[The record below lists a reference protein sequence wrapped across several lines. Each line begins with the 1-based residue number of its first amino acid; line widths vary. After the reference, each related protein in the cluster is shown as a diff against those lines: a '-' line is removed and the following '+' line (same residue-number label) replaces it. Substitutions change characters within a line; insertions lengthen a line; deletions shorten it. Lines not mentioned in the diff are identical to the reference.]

1 MKLKSIDSHRFYEI
15 NLKNKNLILEDNL
28 HSNSVDSFSTFV
40 LLIKIKFKS
49 TSSNDYVWLH
59 KKSLFNALKPADS
72 QIFLVDVNKMIE
84 DKYKPIQL
92 TIYLIYNIKKSKFN
106 CEENYTDNREFKVC
120 VYNSKID
127 LKKVSRLLI

>member
-1 MKLKSIDSHRFYEI
+1 MQIFTKYEINEDLDEKNIELFEINLKLKSIDSHRFYEI

-59 KKSLFNALKPADS
+59 KKS
-72 QIFLVDVNKMIE
+72 
-84 DKYKPIQL
+84 
-92 TIYLIYNIKKSKFN
+92 
-106 CEENYTDNREFKVC
+106 
-120 VYNSKID
+120 
-127 LKKVSRLLI
+127 

>member
-1 MKLKSIDSHRFYEI
+1 M
-15 NLKNKNLILEDNL
+15 
-28 HSNSVDSFSTFV
+28 V
-40 LLIKIKFKS
+40 
-49 TSSNDYVWLH
+49 
-59 KKSLFNALKPADS
+59 
-72 QIFLVDVNKMIE
+72 E
-84 DKYKPIQL
+84 DKYMPSQL